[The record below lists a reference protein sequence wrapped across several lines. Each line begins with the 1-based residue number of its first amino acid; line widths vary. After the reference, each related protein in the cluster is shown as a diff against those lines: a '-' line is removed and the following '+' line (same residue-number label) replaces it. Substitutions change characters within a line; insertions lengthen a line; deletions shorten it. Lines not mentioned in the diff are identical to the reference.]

1 MYAVT
6 GITGQVGGAAAR
18 ALLEAGQPV
27 RAVLR
32 DPAKVGAW
40 RDMGCEVALADLSDR
55 AALADALR
63 GVRGV
68 FLLIPPLFDPTPGFG
83 EIRALVTELRA
94 AIEAAAPGR
103 VVCLSTIGAQ
113 ATEPNLLNQL
123 GLVERM
129 LETLPV
135 PTTFLRAAWFM
146 ENASW
151 DVADARA
158 GRIRS
163 FLQPLDRTVPMVAT
177 TDIGRLA
184 ADLLRQGG
192 QGPRVVELEG
202 PAPVSPNDVAAA
214 FARALGHPVQA
225 ESVPRGEWEA
235 LFRAGGMRYPE
246 PRARML
252 DGFNEGWIR
261 FEGTPRRGT
270 TTIDAVV
277 AGLVASAR

>member
-18 ALLEAGQPV
+18 ALLEAHQPV

-32 DPAKVGAW
+32 DPAKAGAW